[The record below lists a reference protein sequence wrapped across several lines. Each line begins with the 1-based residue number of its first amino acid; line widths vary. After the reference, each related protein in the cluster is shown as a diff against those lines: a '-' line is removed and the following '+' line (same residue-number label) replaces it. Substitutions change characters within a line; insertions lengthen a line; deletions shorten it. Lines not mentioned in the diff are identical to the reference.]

1 MSNEDIEEYAFYE
14 SGLSA
19 HGCLEK
25 LDQYTLDAITEYGRI
40 IQRMH
45 LEKIKSGFQGCCYAC
60 EVVGI
65 TNQEL
70 EAKIKKMEDS
80 IEKLGQTIQIIDEL
94 IKLYKKDGN
103 QTS

>member
-1 MSNEDIEEYAFYE
+1 MSDEDIEEYAFYE

-25 LDQYTLDAITEYGRI
+25 LDEYTRKAITEYGRI
-40 IQRMH
+40 IRRMQ

-60 EVVGI
+60 EVVAI

-70 EAKIKKMEDS
+70 EAKVSKMEQS
-80 IEKLGQTIQIIDEL
+80 VNKIGETIEIIDSL
-94 IKLYKKDGN
+94 IKSYKKDEN
-103 QTS
+103 